1 MIIITGTMEVEPGNE
16 EQAKANFALAAEKC
30 KDERGCIEYRFWQS
44 VDQPNLFRVY
54 EEWEDKEC
62 LREHSAHPNFKA
74 HGERMAPLGV
84 SNRKLK
90 MIEPDRIKDLSI

>member
-1 MIIITGTMEVEPGNE
+1 MIIITGTMQVAPGNE
-16 EQAKANFALAAEKC
+16 DKARENFALAAEKC

-54 EEWEDKEC
+54 EEWEDKDC

-74 HGERMAPLGV
+74 HAERMAPLGV
-84 SNRKLK
+84 TERKLK
-90 MIEPDRIKDLSI
+90 MIEPDRIKDLSL